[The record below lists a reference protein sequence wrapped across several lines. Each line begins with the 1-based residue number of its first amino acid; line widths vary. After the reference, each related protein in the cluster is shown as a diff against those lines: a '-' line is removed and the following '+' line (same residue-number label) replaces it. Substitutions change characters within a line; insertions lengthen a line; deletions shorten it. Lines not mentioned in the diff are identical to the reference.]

1 MKKYSAAK
9 QSARCGRAGFSH
21 DGQIP
26 LEKKKRNAHT
36 PKKKKQPRTLIFY
49 SKLKYASHRGEVGEH
64 SDRKVQQAD
73 ILNNS
78 TEKKRGGREQLS
90 AATNQSW
97 QRVDRLYLHT
107 LSSTDQKQLTLT
119 K

>member
-1 MKKYSAAK
+1 MMVK
-9 QSARCGRAGFSH
+9 F
-21 DGQIP
+21 P
-26 LEKKKRNAHT
+26 WKKKKETYTHR
-36 PKKKKQPRTLIFY
+36 KKKKQPRTLIFY

-107 LSSTDQKQLTLT
+107 LSSTDQQQLTLT